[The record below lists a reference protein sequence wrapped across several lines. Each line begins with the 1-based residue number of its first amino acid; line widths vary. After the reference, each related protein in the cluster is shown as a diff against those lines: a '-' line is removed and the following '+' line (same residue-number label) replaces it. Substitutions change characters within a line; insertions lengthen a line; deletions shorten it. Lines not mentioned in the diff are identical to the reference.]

1 MSGGR
6 AGKAP
11 ITSPPP
17 LVPENIPS
25 REGVLQALEW
35 SRQQLQQKLQ
45 SGRFR
50 DPEAEKLRDA
60 KTRLLIYNCQ
70 VLAGVLKDAELEEIK
85 QRIEQLEQMEQR
97 KAKPRQNHTPDNPLT
112 WNQK

>member
-1 MSGGR
+1 MRGEQ

-11 ITSPPP
+11 MISPPP
-17 LVPENIPS
+17 LVPGNIPS

-85 QRIEQLEQMEQR
+85 QRIEQLEQR
-97 KAKPRQNHTPDNPLT
+97 KDKPRRNHTPDNSFT
-112 WNQK
+112 WSQK